1 MKELLLFLSFFIS
14 VSASSQTISG
24 YVYDEA
30 LDVPLE
36 GAFVFLDGT
45 TLSATTDSNGF
56 FTINAGQKYN
66 AALLVKYIGYKT
78 FRVENPF
85 SYEGSFKV
93 LMREDAIDLDA
104 VVVNRSGGP
113 FSRRE
118 MLKIFREEF
127 LGRSRAG
134 ESCKIENE
142 DDIRLYYDTQIK
154 TLYAEADKPLKVI
167 NKRLQYKITFDL
179 VGFQVN
185 YRSNSLNPYH
195 ITSSFFATSTF
206 FEDISKNKEKAAKIR
221 DEAYLG
227 STVHLSKTMANG
239 DWDD

>member
-1 MKELLLFLSFFIS
+1 M
-14 VSASSQTISG
+14 
-24 YVYDEA
+24 
-30 LDVPLE
+30 PLE

-127 LGRSRAG
+127 
-134 ESCKIENE
+134 
-142 DDIRLYYDTQIK
+142 
-154 TLYAEADKPLKVI
+154 
-167 NKRLQYKITFDL
+167 
-179 VGFQVN
+179 
-185 YRSNSLNPYH
+185 
-195 ITSSFFATSTF
+195 
-206 FEDISKNKEKAAKIR
+206 
-221 DEAYLG
+221 
-227 STVHLSKTMANG
+227 
-239 DWDD
+239 